1 MDSLS
6 DEIHVLSAVVAD
18 RIAAGEV
25 VERPASIVKELVENA
40 LDAGASEIEVVVE
53 AGGRDRVVVRDNGR
67 GMSPGDA
74 ERACLRH
81 ATSKL
86 RAIED
91 LDDIGSFGFRGEALA
106 SIASVSETTI
116 LTRRAEDEEG
126 TRVRIVQ
133 GEVAEVVP
141 AGVPLGTQV
150 EVEALFASVPAR
162 RKFLRTAQTE
172 LAHISD
178 WLQRAALAHP
188 EVAFALQHGAREVF
202 RHPAVREE
210 AERLRQVQGPSRAGE
225 MVPCAGAYGG
235 VQVRGWVSRAGVS
248 YAQSKSI
255 LTWVGGR
262 VVRDRVLTRAVLD
275 AYRALMPQGRYPAVV
290 LFLDVPPGTVDVN
303 VHPTKIEVRF
313 ADGDA
318 VYGAVLRTVRAALDD
333 AVRAPEAADP
343 GDATGPAAGSAA
355 AGSGAGGATAAG
367 EGTTAALARY
377 AERSAAG
384 GGRDAPEGGR
394 SYRLRGV
401 SADGRS
407 AAPRQ
412 RAMGFAA
419 SPAGARPAPAPGSV
433 AGEDAPGASAESG
446 AADARIPRFGDL
458 RVIGQA
464 LNGYIICEAADG
476 LVLIDQHAAHERV
489 RFERLRAQA
498 AEELPSQQLL
508 VPAVVA
514 LDAAALAVLEE
525 NADELRAAGFEVESF
540 GEGKLALRAIP
551 ASLDVTTDTETLL
564 ADLARD
570 LLAAGTTGAA
580 ERRRAARDTLIARVA
595 CHGAVRIGD
604 PLEAEEMRR
613 LVADLDT
620 IPFAATCPHGRPLL
634 SELPRSE
641 IERRVLR

>member
-1 MDSLS
+1 MS
-6 DEIHVLSAVVAD
+6 DEIQVLSAVVAD

-25 VERPASIVKELVENA
+25 IERPASIVKELVENA
-40 LDAGASEIEVVVE
+40 LDAGASEIEVAVE
-53 AGGRDRVVVRDNGR
+53 AGGRDGVVVRDNGR

-86 RAIED
+86 REIED
-91 LDDIGSFGFRGEALA
+91 LEGIGSFGFRGEALA
-106 SIASVSETTI
+106 SIASVSETTV
-116 LTRRAEDEEG
+116 LTRRSSDDAG

-141 AGVPLGTQV
+141 AGAPVGTQV
-150 EVEALFASVPAR
+150 EVRALFASVPAR
-162 RKFLRTAQTE
+162 RKFLRTPQTE
-172 LAHISD
+172 LGHISD

-188 EVAFALQHGAREVF
+188 EVAFVFRHGAREVF
-202 RHPAVREE
+202 RHPAVRD
-210 AERLRQVQGPSRAGE
+210 AGERLRQVQGAARAGE
-225 MVPCAGAYGG
+225 MLACSGEFGG
-235 VQVRGWVSRAGVS
+235 VRVHGWVSRAGVS

-290 LFLDVPPGTVDVN
+290 LFLDVPAGGVDVN

-333 AVRAPEAADP
+333 GVRAPEAPEPRGGASLV
-343 GDATGPAAGSAA
+343 GNSAA
-355 AGSGAGGATAAG
+355 AGG
-367 EGTTAALARY
+367 EGTIAALARY
-377 AERSAAG
+377 AERRPAPSAEGERVYRVRGAG
-384 GGRDAPEGGR
+384 
-394 SYRLRGV
+394 S
-401 SADGRS
+401 SAQGHVP
-407 AAPRQ
+407 AQA
-412 RAMGFAA
+412 AMGFTPMASQPPPAHGHECSGEEEHSGFAA
-419 SPAGARPAPAPGSV
+419 RV
-433 AGEDAPGASAESG
+433 
-446 AADARIPRFGDL
+446 PRFADL

-464 LNGYIICEAADG
+464 LNGYIVCEGRDG

-489 RFERLRAQA
+489 RFERLRAAA

-514 LDAAALAVLEE
+514 LDATALAALRE
-525 NADELRAAGFEVESF
+525 NAEEMQATGFEVESF
-540 GEGKLALRAIP
+540 GKGKVALRAIP
-551 ASLDVTTDTETLL
+551 ASLDVSTDVETLL

-570 LLAAGTTGAA
+570 LLGAGRAGAA

-604 PLEAEEMRR
+604 PLQLEEMQR

-620 IPFAATCPHGRPLL
+620 IPFAATCPHGRPVL